1 MALNR
6 PSFVR
11 FNTPANP
18 DPMPLEPVAQTP
30 GEAPQQPQRPCP
42 SCGIAMRLDA
52 VLCLACGYNQ
62 ASGER
67 VEGEAAV
74 ELPAAKPCWNCDYDL
89 SGVPTDTCPE
99 CGELQTTIY
108 TQGQGPVQVLQP
120 KAMKVQRRSAWMIWF
135 GLKDDLAAAV
145 LMRPLFLLAC
155 AVLAIGAAMLRTGLS
170 GPVLAS
176 GVGVLVAIGVGGGL
190 HWLAAQMWDGVD
202 APPRFFV
209 LQVAA
214 VSTTISAVA
223 MLLGVPPPMIVGEP
237 LALVFLHVLTV
248 CAMMFTSVE
257 DDLLGYTI
265 TTVPM
270 TLAAVYGPILLPRL
284 V

>member
-18 DPMPLEPVAQTP
+18 DPVPLEPAAPTP
-30 GEAPQQPQRPCP
+30 GEAPQKPRRPCP
-42 SCGIAMRLDA
+42 SCGNAMRLDA
-52 VLCLACGYNQ
+52 VLCIACGYNQ

-67 VEGEAAV
+67 VEGEGAV
-74 ELPAAKPCWNCDYDL
+74 ELPAAKPCWNCEYDL

-99 CGELQTTIY
+99 CGELQATMY
-108 TQGQGPVQVLQP
+108 TKGQGPVQVLQP
-120 KAMKVQRRSAWMIWF
+120 KAMKAQRRSAWMIWF

-145 LMRPLFLLAC
+145 LIRPLFLLVC
-155 AVLAIGAAMLRTGLS
+155 AMLAIGAAMLRAGLS

-176 GVGVLVAIGVGGGL
+176 GVGVLVAIGVGGVL

-202 APPRFFV
+202 APLRFFV

-214 VSTTISAVA
+214 VSTTISALA
-223 MLLGVPPPMIVGEP
+223 MLLGVPPPMLVGEP
-237 LALVFLHVLTV
+237 IGLALLHVLAV
-248 CAMMFTSVE
+248 CAMLFTSIE
-257 DDLLGYTI
+257 DDWLGYTFTTAPI
-265 TTVPM
+265 TV
-270 TLAAVYGPILLPRL
+270 AAVYGPILLPRL
-284 V
+284 A